1 MQREKSCGAL
11 VLRHDENGKN
21 YILMIRHKAGGHR
34 SFPKG
39 HMEDGET
46 ERETALRE
54 IREEVGLVQRLIDGF
69 EAVERYPL
77 PRKKDTMK
85 QVTFFLAEYEN
96 QEIRFQKEELRG
108 ARLMPYEEALQI
120 FQFENTKD
128 VLKKAHAWLM
138 QNA

>member
-1 MQREKSCGAL
+1 MKCEHSCGA
-11 VLRHDENGKN
+11 VIFTREGGE
-21 YILMIRHKAGGHR
+21 IRYVIIESIEGIFG
-34 SFPKG
+34 FPKG

-54 IREEVGLVQRLIDGF
+54 IREEVGLSPRLIDGF

-108 ARLMPYEEALQI
+108 ARLMPYEEALQV
-120 FQFENTKD
+120 FQFENTRD